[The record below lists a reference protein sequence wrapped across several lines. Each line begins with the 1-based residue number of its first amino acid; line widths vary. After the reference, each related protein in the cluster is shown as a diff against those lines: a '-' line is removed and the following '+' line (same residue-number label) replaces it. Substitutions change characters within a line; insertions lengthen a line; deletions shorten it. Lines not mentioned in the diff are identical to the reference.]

1 MQDKLRKEICRLD
14 SIADLW
20 YKGQPFRKTD
30 IINNGA
36 YPCIHY
42 GELFSKYGAIIDS
55 VVSRCNTSPK
65 RLSQTG
71 DILFPASDVTPA
83 GLARCSV
90 ILQDNVILGGDI
102 IGLRPQRGLNPVYL
116 SYAIRHQRGQLLQR
130 VTGTLIKHI
139 SAKSLHSVLIP
150 VHCIER
156 QNLFEKQVR
165 LLSSIIDHRHAQL
178 TALDEIV
185 KCRFVEVFAN
195 SLLNER
201 HWPVMRMGDVAP
213 SSTYTGMISSM
224 DNLYWLLNLDM
235 VESNTG
241 RIIDKIFVSID
252 EIGQST
258 TSFSKEYVLF
268 SKLRPYLNKV
278 VIPDNSGYATTE
290 LVPLL
295 PEPSLLNQVFLAQL
309 LRGNEFLSFI
319 STQVSGTKMPRV
331 IMKVFWDFKVM
342 LPPLPLQE
350 QFATFVDRVDKLRFV
365 STPYQIN
372 DPWIG
377 RNMGEPTL
385 W

>member
-1 MQDKLRKEICRLD
+1 MQDKMRKEICRLD

-102 IGLRPQRGLNPVYL
+102 IGLRPQGGLNPVYL
-116 SYAIRHQRGQLLQR
+116 SYAIRHQRRQLLQR
-130 VTGTLIKHI
+130 VTGSLIKHI

-178 TALDEIV
+178 TALNGLV
-185 KCRFVEVFAN
+185 KCRFVEQFGNCKHVLEGWKRMTIGQACSLVNGRAFKPSDWVKEGTPIVRIQNLKDPTAEFNYCDGNVEGKFWIDTGTLLFAW
-195 SLLNER
+195 SGTPGTSFGAFIWAGGKAVLNQ
-201 HWPVMRMGDVAP
+201 HIFQVHPCPD
-213 SSTYTGMISSM
+213 ISKQFLKYSFAAHM
-224 DNLYWLLNLDM
+224 
-235 VESNTG
+235 
-241 RIIDKIFVSID
+241 D
-252 EIGQST
+252 EIIEKAHGSAGLRHITKQELEKIMLLIPPMEVQK
-258 TSFSKEYVLF
+258 SFVNF
-268 SKLRPYLNKV
+268 
-278 VIPDNSGYATTE
+278 
-290 LVPLL
+290 
-295 PEPSLLNQVFLAQL
+295 AQ
-309 LRGNEFLSFI
+309 
-319 STQVSGTKMPRV
+319 QC
-331 IMKVFWDFKVM
+331 
-342 LPPLPLQE
+342 
-350 QFATFVDRVDKLRFV
+350 DKLRFV
-365 STPYQIN
+365 SAFHQIN
-372 DPWIG
+372 ALLG
-377 RNMGEPTL
+377 MQKV
-385 W
+385 

>member
-1 MQDKLRKEICRLD
+1 MQDKMRKEICRLD

-102 IGLRPQRGLNPVYL
+102 IGLRPQGGLNPVYL
-116 SYAIRHQRGQLLQR
+116 SYAIRHQRRQLLQR
-130 VTGTLIKHI
+130 VTGSLIKHI

-178 TALDEIV
+178 TALNGLV
-185 KCRFVEVFAN
+185 KCRFVEMFGDPIIFEKCKHLPQLGEICCLRAGQFVKAN
-195 SLLNER
+195 DIQTER
-201 HWPVMRMGDVAP
+201 SEGLYPCFGGNGRRGYVSDYTHDGDYPV
-213 SSTYTGMISSM
+213 
-224 DNLYWLLNLDM
+224 
-235 VESNTG
+235 
-241 RIIDKIFVSID
+241 
-252 EIGQST
+252 
-258 TSFSKEYVLF
+258 
-268 SKLRPYLNKV
+268 
-278 VIPDNSGYATTE
+278 
-290 LVPLL
+290 
-295 PEPSLLNQVFLAQL
+295 
-309 LRGNEFLSFI
+309 
-319 STQVSGTKMPRV
+319 
-331 IMKVFWDFKVM
+331 
-342 LPPLPLQE
+342 
-350 QFATFVDRVDKLRFV
+350 
-365 STPYQIN
+365 
-372 DPWIG
+372 IG
-377 RNMGEPTL
+377 RQGALCGNVQFVRGKFHATEHAVVVGYIIF
-385 W
+385 